1 MIVRQ
6 EMARGE
12 MYCEAKVT
20 TRARTLVQLIKC
32 LLYQCEATNS
42 ILSTHTQVSCDG
54 TQLESHAG
62 EAKARGSLWLTVQL
76 AYIITEF
83 QVPVRDL
90 SENTRWMHLRNN
102 T

>member
-1 MIVRQ
+1 MCFRNSVIVRQ

-54 TQLESHAG
+54 TQLESHCWGGQGKRISVAHCP
-62 EAKARGSLWLTVQL
+62 ASLHN
-76 AYIITEF
+76 Y
-83 QVPVRDL
+83 
-90 SENTRWMHLRNN
+90 
-102 T
+102 